1 MTIAPPAVVTTAQRQ
16 PLQYGLFSVV
26 TPRTATDR
34 WESGVTTDPET
45 CEPVDGI
52 GPWDCD
58 TGSAE
63 GLPKN
68 LDPNFGMA
76 PEATPFTLYG
86 HFTCSPVGYTP
97 ATAQDLAEVHL
108 TTREE
113 AGAEREFWTGDLGS
127 SPSLVD
133 DETTVLGTGQ
143 SATLGIA
150 ALEDWLAVEYGSQG
164 ILHTTRGTAL
174 ALVTRGVAEIKGGRL
189 QTVLGTPIVA
199 GAGYPGTGP
208 DGSSPGEGTAWI
220 YATPALF
227 AYRSEVMTS
236 SAVPGDLMDR
246 GRNNLTAIAE
256 RSYLIG
262 MGPCGVA
269 AVNVNIQAGGGGGV
283 PGPPG
288 ASAYEIAVEN
298 GFEGTEEEWLA
309 SLQGEEGPQG
319 PQGDAGPKGDT
330 GDAGP
335 KGDPGDTGPK
345 GDPGEQGPQG
355 DPGVVQSLVAGD
367 GIAVDDTDPSAPII
381 SSTTA

>member
-1 MTIAPPAVVTTAQRQ
+1 
-16 PLQYGLFSVV
+16 
-26 TPRTATDR
+26 
-34 WESGVTTDPET
+34 
-45 CEPVDGI
+45 
-52 GPWDCD
+52 
-58 TGSAE
+58 
-63 GLPKN
+63 N

-208 DGSSPGEGTAWI
+208 DGSSP
-220 YATPALF
+220 
-227 AYRSEVMTS
+227 
-236 SAVPGDLMDR
+236 
-246 GRNNLTAIAE
+246 
-256 RSYLIG
+256 
-262 MGPCGVA
+262 
-269 AVNVNIQAGGGGGV
+269 
-283 PGPPG
+283 
-288 ASAYEIAVEN
+288 
-298 GFEGTEEEWLA
+298 
-309 SLQGEEGPQG
+309 
-319 PQGDAGPKGDT
+319 
-330 GDAGP
+330 
-335 KGDPGDTGPK
+335 
-345 GDPGEQGPQG
+345 
-355 DPGVVQSLVAGD
+355 
-367 GIAVDDTDPSAPII
+367 
-381 SSTTA
+381 